1 MIVDRVTVG
10 PFEENCYLLV
20 DETSGAAVVVDP
32 GDEGEQIVEMVERRG
47 VTPSAVWLTHAH
59 LDHIGAVSAVRRA
72 WPGIP
77 VALHPADQLIYARGA
92 QSAAKYGIPWE
103 QPEPPDRELADGDVL
118 TVGDHRFT
126 VWHVPG
132 HAPGHVA
139 FIGAGVLIGG
149 DCIFAGSVGRTD
161 LPFCDPTAFA
171 QSLDRLLTL
180 PDNTPVHPGHGPPTT
195 IGTERATN
203 PFLNG
208 IVRMP
213 GAR

>member
-1 MIVDRVTVG
+1 MRIDRVTVG

-20 DETSGAAVVVDP
+20 DEASGAAVVVDP
-32 GDEGEQIVEMVERRG
+32 GDEGDRIVEMVEGRR

-77 VALHPADQLIYARGA
+77 VALHPADQLIYSRGA
-92 QSAAKYGIPWE
+92 QSAAKYGLPWE
-103 QPEPPDRELADGDVL
+103 QPDPPDHTLADGDVL
-118 TVGDHRFT
+118 SLGGHRFN

-132 HAPGHVA
+132 HAPGHVV
-139 FIGAGVLIGG
+139 FVSPGVVLGG

-161 LPFCDPTAFA
+161 LPLCDPAAFA
-171 QSLDRLLTL
+171 RSLERLLTL
-180 PDNTPVHPGHGPPTT
+180 PDDTVVHPGHGLSTT
-195 IGTERATN
+195 IGKERVTN

-208 IVRMP
+208 SARIP
-213 GAR
+213 GAG

>member
-20 DETSGAAVVVDP
+20 DEASAAAVLVDP
-32 GDEGEQIVEMVERRG
+32 GDEGDRIVEMVERRR

-77 VALHPADQLIYARGA
+77 VLLHPADQVIYARGA
-92 QSAAKYGIPWE
+92 QSAAKYGVPWE
-103 QPEPPDRELADGDVL
+103 QPEPPDRELAEGDIL
-118 TVGDHRFT
+118 SLGTQRFD

-132 HAPGHVA
+132 HAPGHVV
-139 FIGAGVLIGG
+139 FVSAGVLLGG
-149 DCIFAGSVGRTD
+149 DCVFAGSVGRTD
-161 LPFCDPTAFA
+161 LPLCDPTAFTR
-171 QSLDRLLTL
+171 SLERLLTL
-180 PDNTPVHPGHGPPTT
+180 SDDTVVHPGHGPSTT
-195 IGTERATN
+195 MGKERASN

-208 IVRMP
+208 AARMLGP
-213 GAR
+213 R